1 MPNLGQTTSHKQRKF
16 QLINWHTKL
25 TSFKFDSLCYLSLSF
40 HVPNLPNKQPLTLI
54 TKTACYP
61 QIPWNTKN
69 KIKTL
74 SKKIQAC
81 SLEIVES
88 HQPSSPRYTKRP
100 LILEFLEVSNMLLL
114 PIISNL
120 NIIHQTGD
128 DNTQTY
134 QEEVFIFNLN
144 TKFS

>member
-100 LILEFLEVSNMLLL
+100 LILEFLEHVASPYNIQSKHY
-114 PIISNL
+114 PPNRWWQYSNL
-120 NIIHQTGD
+120 PSRSV
-128 DNTQTY
+128 Y
-134 QEEVFIFNLN
+134 L
-144 TKFS
+144 